1 MTILNLRQATVK
13 AALETWYNK
22 ADFRHLD
29 PRHPAIKLAGEAGE
43 LLDLYGKH
51 EYKPDFTWWQCKHC
65 NQIEAF
71 HEAVCLKPFTS
82 LVLDEL
88 GDWFYYW
95 RILCYQDGN
104 IALDTLEQ
112 AGLKGDIF
120 SLLTDL
126 AEHSV
131 NLLVDYKNGQFINTE
146 ELCLAGKTL
155 LDILATL
162 DCSIEKLAELNYR
175 KLNDDPTH
183 NGWQMF

>member
-1 MTILNLRQATVK
+1 MNLIEKVLK
-13 AALETWYNK
+13 TWY
-22 ADFRHLD
+22 AQDDLRHFD

-51 EYKPDFTWWQCKHC
+51 EYKPGFDWWRPGYESALFQ
-65 NQIEAF
+65 NR
-71 HEAVCLKPFTS
+71 VPP
-82 LVLDEL
+82 VLDEL

-126 AEHSV
+126 AKHSI
-131 NLLVDYKNGQFINTE
+131 NLLVDYKNSQFINTE
-146 ELCLAGKTL
+146 ELCLAGKVF

-162 DCSIEKLAELNYR
+162 DCSIEKLAELNYQ
-175 KLNDDPTH
+175 KLNRDVSH
-183 NGWQMF
+183 HGWKGA